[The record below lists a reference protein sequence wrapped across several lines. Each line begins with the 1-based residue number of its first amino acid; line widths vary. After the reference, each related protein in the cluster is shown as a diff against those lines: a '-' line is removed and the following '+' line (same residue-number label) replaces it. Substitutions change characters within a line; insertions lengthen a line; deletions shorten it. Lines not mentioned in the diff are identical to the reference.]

1 MRIDNVYI
9 NFWGKPKPQFTE
21 MELAL
26 MEGGHS
32 VTEPPKPHLEFIKSL
47 VLVENNSKSLD

>member
-1 MRIDNVYI
+1 MSIDTYYVNH
-9 NFWGKPKPQFTE
+9 WGKPKPEFTE

-32 VTEPPKPHLEFIKSL
+32 VSEPAKPHLEFIKSL
-47 VLVENNSKSLD
+47 ILVENNSKSLN

>member
-1 MRIDNVYI
+1 MKDVGYI
-9 NFWGKPKPQFTE
+9 NLWGKPKPEFTE

-32 VTEPPKPHLEFIKSL
+32 VSEPAKPHLEFIKSL
-47 VLVENNSKSLD
+47 ILVENNGKSLN